1 MGIAVNS
8 SGVVFVA
15 SRGGIHI
22 GHKSGTDSAYQF
34 KLHAFPAGLKPK
46 TVFQI
51 GTDGEGRAWFGCGDG
66 LCILRADGNY
76 EFHRE
81 DLGLSSDK
89 WNGFGFDTSGN
100 AWLRSNQSLMRMRSG
115 AQRFEPISTPPK
127 SAHLALL
134 FPQPNG
140 ETFFPSSDGLWLGE
154 ASGVVSLIAE
164 KRNGLSSEVVSEV
177 LKDHEGNL
185 WLGFL
190 EDGLARWQGY
200 RKWEGWTQ
208 EEGLN
213 SNAVWTLLRDGQKT
227 LWAGTD
233 GGVNFMPQGARPW
246 ESLLGKSNQ
255 SIGRVMS
262 FARENPQIIWAAS
275 QTKGL
280 IRIDTRDRSLQIVG
294 FPANASVKYLHGI
307 LIDSKRRLW
316 LGTSMGLFEA
326 SVDQP
331 LRWNPVE

>member
-1 MGIAVNS
+1 
-8 SGVVFVA
+8 
-15 SRGGIHI
+15 
-22 GHKSGTDSAYQF
+22 
-34 KLHAFPAGLKPK
+34 
-46 TVFQI
+46 
-51 GTDGEGRAWFGCGDG
+51 
-66 LCILRADGNY
+66 
-76 EFHRE
+76 
-81 DLGLSSDK
+81 
-89 WNGFGFDTSGN
+89 
-100 AWLRSNQSLMRMRSG
+100 
-115 AQRFEPISTPPK
+115 
-127 SAHLALL
+127 
-134 FPQPNG
+134 
-140 ETFFPSSDGLWLGE
+140 
-154 ASGVVSLIAE
+154 
-164 KRNGLSSEVVSEV
+164 LSSEVVSEV

-190 EDGLARWQGY
+190 GEGLARWQGY

-233 GGVNFMPQGARPW
+233 GGVNFMPQGARRW
-246 ESLLGKSNQ
+246 ESPLGKSNQ

-262 FARENPQIIWAAS
+262 FAQENPQIIWAAS

-294 FPANASVKYLHGI
+294 FPANAGVKYLHGI

-331 LRWNPVE
+331 LRWNPVESAKQEEPESIYTISEDSSGRIWAAGDAGILVKEPQRWSRIQKKDWLAQQQHLVGPRTLERRSLCWVFRERR